1 MMEHII
7 KNLEPKDVGSIL
19 LILGL
24 VREARLWHKQVLE
37 QKQNSQNK
45 K

>member
-1 MMEHII
+1 MLELL
-7 KNLEPKDVGSIL
+7 KNLPEHDVAIAVL
-19 LILGL
+19 LVGL

-37 QKQNSQNK
+37 HKAELTK

>member
-1 MMEHII
+1 MVEHII
-7 KNLEPKDVGSIL
+7 KSLKLEELGTV
-19 LILGL
+19 LIVLGL

-37 QKQNSQNK
+37 HKRNLQKK

>member
-1 MMEHII
+1 MI
-7 KNLEPKDVGSIL
+7 DIL
-19 LILGL
+19 KSLTPEELGTVLIVLGL

-37 QKQNSQNK
+37 HRASSK